1 MLTAVLLMKFLY
13 NFQAKLKAISIFT
26 FPAKVKMNFVKLI
39 QLLFIFKNVNKKLQQ
54 LLQHL
59 HLQLQ
64 LQMLIILQLLKLQ
77 HPQMMQLQLQL
88 QLQLHIQLLLLQ
100 QLLPQTQL
108 TRKKSTRFSK
118 KSKITAIVKQLLAHM
133 LMIHLIGILLSM
145 ILLISPKIK
154 PSKLITTQQLNLTVP
169 PPTKI
174 KVSMIISTV

>member
-1 MLTAVLLMKFLY
+1 MLTAALLMKFLY
-13 NFQAKLKAISIFT
+13 NFQAKLKAIFIFT

-77 HPQMMQLQLQL
+77 HPQML
-88 QLQLHIQLLLLQ
+88 QLQLHKQLLLLQ

-118 KSKITAIVKQLLAHM
+118 KFKITAIAKQLLAHM

-145 ILLISPKIK
+145 ILLISPKIN
-154 PSKLITTQQLNLTVP
+154 PSKPITTQQLNLTVP